1 MEKNKNNISVINY
14 IKESDHVDYILEITY
29 NNEKFTIKE
38 RYSNLRELNN
48 NLIKEYKKNKKKF
61 PIFPPKKLFNNE
73 SESFLIQR
81 QKGLNNYF
89 NEIFNNEEFSNLNS
103 LKSFID
109 YCKEK
114 YEKENNNIK
123 KKNSY
128 KKFDKANVEKI
139 FNETQKKFI
148 FIDVPNSI
156 INTNDKYNKILKQ
169 ILNPYFFE
177 FKNIPIG
184 NDNNFKFLEKNIS
197 EEKKINNIEIN
208 LKNKIN
214 IINNFNYNKTENI
227 IIPFK

>member
-1 MEKNKNNISVINY
+1 MEKNKNNISVIKY

-29 NNEKFTIKE
+29 NNEKYTIKE

-48 NLIKEYKKNKKKF
+48 NLIKECKKNKKF
-61 PIFPPKKLFNNE
+61 PIFPPKKIFNNE

-81 QKGLNNYF
+81 QKDLNNYF
-89 NEIFNNEEFSNLNS
+89 NEIFKNEEFSNLNS
-103 LKSFID
+103 LKLFID
-109 YCKEK
+109 YCIEK

-128 KKFDKANVEKI
+128 KKFDKEKVEKI
-139 FNETQKKFI
+139 FNEIQKKFI
-148 FIDVPNSI
+148 FIDIPNSI
-156 INTNDKYNKILKQ
+156 INTNDKYNKILNQ

-177 FKNIPIG
+177 FNNLPIG
-184 NDNNFKFLEKNIS
+184 NDNNFKFLEKNIF
-197 EEKKINNIEIN
+197 EEKKIINIEIN

-214 IINNFNYNKTENI
+214 IIKNFNYNKTENI